1 MEKLLADTQLTFAV
15 YNGDMPQC
23 IPEPT
28 DSSYNK
34 VMRKVDSIRGI
45 TRDEDGN
52 IIQGHLYSDILFLAD
67 NDSAENYIEV
77 EKPVEE

>member
-1 MEKLLADTQLTFAV
+1 MKQENYILRKIEADE
-15 YNGDMPQC
+15 G
-23 IPEPT
+23 
-28 DSSYNK
+28 K
-34 VMRKVDSIRGI
+34 VFDWANLEAHQYE
-45 TRDEDGN
+45 DEDGN

>member
-1 MEKLLADTQLTFAV
+1 MKQENYILRKIEADA
-15 YNGDMPQC
+15 G
-23 IPEPT
+23 
-28 DSSYNK
+28 K
-34 VMRKVDSIRGI
+34 VFDWANLEAHQYE
-45 TRDEDGN
+45 DEDGN